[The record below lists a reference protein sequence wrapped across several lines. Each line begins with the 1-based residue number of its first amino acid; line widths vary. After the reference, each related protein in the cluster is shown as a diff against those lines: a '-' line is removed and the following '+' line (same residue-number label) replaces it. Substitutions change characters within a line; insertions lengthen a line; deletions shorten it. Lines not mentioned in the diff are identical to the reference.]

1 MLCINLEG
9 KKGIPLPHGDF
20 LPQIGVG
27 SGTPSM
33 DQFMSFYSY
42 FILFIC
48 LLIQHVYFSAFEC
61 FVKCI
66 FVFLNLLPSPQTS
79 NLFCRR
85 QQHQHS
91 CRPYGLHKTVSIE
104 ILIGLA
110 SLHFT
115 TVSKQLTDN
124 MKALTSDRTI

>member
-9 KKGIPLPHGDF
+9 KKGSLPYHMVTYCLELGW
-20 LPQIGVG
+20 GT
-27 SGTPSM
+27 GTPSM

-85 QQHQHS
+85 QQH
-91 CRPYGLHKTVSIE
+91 
-104 ILIGLA
+104 
-110 SLHFT
+110 
-115 TVSKQLTDN
+115 
-124 MKALTSDRTI
+124 